1 MRRLRRVGWRRGGVA
16 WAVAVF
22 LTWAVIEVQPEREIA
37 LVMGEPWEDMR
48 QRSNAKI
55 GPAIAGHHWFSIPR
69 SDARLRFIDARY
81 GFVTPLARF
90 FTVDSNRQG
99 LVSGVR
105 MSPQVEPLLL
115 DDTLKVI
122 LDLQAQW
129 RQGGWTVTRPDFP
142 PIADT
147 PQWRA
152 RLQSIRGGGKTYWQ
166 AGDQYQIMLVVHR
179 FKDDRHPTQERY
191 LITLD
196 LGRPWVKP

>member
-1 MRRLRRVGWRRGGVA
+1 MRRLRHVGWRRGGVA
-16 WAVAVF
+16 LAVAV
-22 LTWAVIEVQPEREIA
+22 LLMWAIIEAQPEKEIA

-48 QRSNAKI
+48 QRSSASI
-55 GPAIAGHHWFSIPR
+55 SPAISGHVWFRIPR
-69 SDARLRFIDARY
+69 SDARLYFIDPQY

-90 FTVDSNRQG
+90 FTVGFHDER
-99 LVSGVR
+99 VDGVR
-105 MSPQVEPLLL
+105 MSPQIEPLLL

-142 PIADT
+142 AIADT

-152 RLQSIRGGGKTYWQ
+152 QLQNIRRGGTTYWQ

-179 FKDDRHPTQERY
+179 FEDDRHPTQERY
-191 LITLD
+191 LITLG